1 MERTSL
7 GAPGLGRV
15 LVVLALAHGALLGA
29 VVLLGAGDDETRR
42 LLSNASFLVWSVVFA
57 GTAVRAWRGSHG
69 SERRRWSVFAA
80 AAFTVTLG
88 NVAWFWYQHLAAVQ
102 PSPSLAEVG
111 YLLTLLLLA
120 LCLLR
125 GLVERSGNQGPALRP
140 MLDALM
146 VGVGLFAVWW
156 VLGVQ
161 QVWGSGPVGA
171 GHALLVAFPV
181 LDVIVLTLA
190 LLNLQR
196 GSPGPLRLMA
206 AAMVPYTLADSGWA
220 LLALGDGY
228 APGTHP
234 LDGAWVWAYGLLAAS
249 ATRAWPGSPV
259 PATRASW
266 QTMAWPFLPA
276 LLGLVVLSV
285 ADLAET
291 DYFEMALGALLFAL
305 GLARLGLLVRDHSA
319 LLGSLE
325 AAVVERTAQLRST
338 HDELARQ
345 ANTDSLTGLGNR
357 RRFITLLDEVL
368 SHRGRPGPNRRDV
381 TVVLLDVDDFK
392 GVNDAFGHVAGDELL
407 TVVARRLEGSCPTGG
422 VVCRLGGDEFAVLLV
437 GAAATGA
444 GQAVAGMV
452 AAVRSPVTLGT
463 GHAVVPHVSAGVTS
477 AQPGDEGADVL
488 VRADVA
494 VYAAKGG
501 GKNRFEVYDPS
512 RHARVLASH
521 RLQAEL
527 VHAADDGQ
535 LVLHYQPHLDLM
547 TGRVLG
553 CEALVRWDHPELG
566 LLMPGDFV
574 PDAERSSAIDALGSW
589 VLSQACRQ
597 AATWD
602 ARHPGSDLEMSV
614 NLSRRQMR
622 RGDLAYEVSGVLAA
636 CGLDPSRLVLEV
648 TESALV
654 DDDEAVDVLHELK
667 ALGVRVAMDDFGTG
681 YSSLAQLRHLPVDVL
696 KVDRSFV
703 ADMVDDAGCRELVRA
718 VLGLADTFALTTVAE
733 GVETHEQRLALLSLG
748 CATGQGWLFGRAVP
762 AAEFA
767 ATWLRTE
774 LADAVQARVSDGRRT
789 PATTGR

>member
-1 MERTSL
+1 M
-7 GAPGLGRV
+7 
-15 LVVLALAHGALLGA
+15 
-29 VVLLGAGDDETRR
+29 
-42 LLSNASFLVWSVVFA
+42 
-57 GTAVRAWRGSHG
+57 
-69 SERRRWSVFAA
+69 
-80 AAFTVTLG
+80 TLG
-88 NVAWFWYQHLAAVQ
+88 NVAWFWYQHLAALQ

-125 GLVERSGNQGPALRP
+125 GLVERSGHQGPALRP

-161 QVWGSGPVGA
+161 QVWGSGPDGA

-276 LLGLVVLSV
+276 LPGEHGQSHRSGQPPPLHHPP
-285 ADLAET
+285 
-291 DYFEMALGALLFAL
+291 
-305 GLARLGLLVRDHSA
+305 RR
-319 LLGSLE
+319 GSLP
-325 AAVVERTAQLRST
+325 
-338 HDELARQ
+338 
-345 ANTDSLTGLGNR
+345 
-357 RRFITLLDEVL
+357 
-368 SHRGRPGPNRRDV
+368 PGP
-381 TVVLLDVDDFK
+381 
-392 GVNDAFGHVAGDELL
+392 
-407 TVVARRLEGSCPTGG
+407 TGAEPAG

-452 AAVRSPVTLGT
+452 AAARSPVTLGT

-589 VLSQACRQ
+589 VLSRACRQ

-614 NLSRRQMR
+614 NLSRGR
-622 RGDLAYEVSGVLAA
+622 
-636 CGLDPSRLVLEV
+636 CG
-648 TESALV
+648 
-654 DDDEAVDVLHELK
+654 
-667 ALGVRVAMDDFGTG
+667 
-681 YSSLAQLRHLPVDVL
+681 
-696 KVDRSFV
+696 
-703 ADMVDDAGCRELVRA
+703 
-718 VLGLADTFALTTVAE
+718 
-733 GVETHEQRLALLSLG
+733 
-748 CATGQGWLFGRAVP
+748 
-762 AAEFA
+762 A
-767 ATWLRTE
+767 ATWPTRCP
-774 LADAVQARVSDGRRT
+774 ACSPRAGWT
-789 PATTGR
+789 PPGSCWR